1 MTLRQAVDRYGAA
14 AVIVVTLAMLVIL
27 TPAKHSSSS
36 DSSLNAGS
44 NSGLRTGNNTDNG
57 SQDFAT
63 GDTLPDGSVSNDNVN
78 FSGTVGGGSGT
89 GSSGGSIATAE
100 FGKGP
105 HCRPDGR
112 QVAIERVAPPCVNWV
127 PGSNNGG
134 STSPGVTKDQIL
146 IVRYLPQSDPATQAI
161 LKSASLADDPQVVT
175 NAYKALFTYF
185 NQHYETYGRQVVFQD
200 FGATGASDD
209 QEHAKADAIT
219 IATKIHP
226 FAVWDGPK
234 VFGAELASRGIICI
248 CTVTLSSE
256 FYTSLPPY
264 IFGSLPTSTEYS
276 QQLGEYI
283 GKKLWN
289 RPAKFVGQGWLP
301 AQTQKRKFGLI
312 YLEGVKGV
320 ADPEG
325 KRAKDALVAEM
336 AKYGAKFGDGD
347 IFAYTYD
354 PGKNSSDFANMM
366 IKFHGDGVTSL
377 VMFVDPLSPIEIT
390 SSATNQSYFPEWII
404 TGSGL
409 SDTTAAGRLYDQ
421 TQWQHAFGISPLW
434 VTWATVQKSYGW
446 RETHHGNPAMKDG
459 DEGVLINIY
468 ASVPRLIFTG
478 IHMAGPKLTPQA
490 FSNGMFAYPKS
501 GGTPATPTAYYTR
514 NYPTAIKDF
523 MEIYYDGSQSG
534 PDERGINGKGMIM
547 KMHIGKRYTLGQ
559 WSTAETEAF
568 HDPTAV
574 SVSDDPA
581 MGGDPDHEQD
591 GHHHTG
597 KCLSCAG

>member
-1 MTLRQAVDRYGAA
+1 MTFRQAVDRYGAA
-14 AVIVVTLAMLVIL
+14 AVIVITLAMLVIL

-36 DSSLNAGS
+36 DSSLS
-44 NSGLRTGNNTDNG
+44 TGNRNGLNTGNSSEG
-57 SQDFAT
+57 AAQDFTT
-63 GDTLPDGSVSNDNVN
+63 GSTLPDGSPSNDSVS
-78 FSGTVGGGSGT
+78 FSGTVGGGSSG
-89 GSSGGSIATAE
+89 GSGGGSIATAE

-105 HCRPDGR
+105 HCRADGR
-112 QVAIERVAPPCVNWV
+112 QVSIERVAPPCVDWTK
-127 PGSNNGG
+127 GANNGG
-134 STSPGVTKDQIL
+134 NTSNGVTKDQIL
-146 IVRYLPQSDPATQAI
+146 IVRYLPKVDPATRAI
-161 LKSASLADDPQVVT
+161 LMSAKLADDPDVVT

-200 FGATGASDD
+200 YNASGEADD
-209 QEHAKADAIT
+209 EEHAKADAVD
-219 IATKIHP
+219 IATKIKP

-276 QQLGEYI
+276 QHLGEYI

-289 RPAKFVGQGWLP
+289 RQAKFVGQGFLP
-301 AQTQKRKFGLI
+301 SQTAKRKFGLI
-312 YLEGVKGV
+312 YLEGVKGK

-325 KRAKDALVAEM
+325 KRAKDALVSEM

-354 PGKNSSDFANMM
+354 PGRNQQDFTNMM

-377 VMFVDPLSPIEIT
+377 VMFVDPLSPILIT
-390 SSATNQSYFPEWII
+390 GAATNQSYFPEWII

-421 TQWQHAFGISPLW
+421 TQWAHAFGISPLW

-490 FSNGMFAYPKS
+490 FSNGMFAFPKS
-501 GGTPATPTAYYTR
+501 GGTPATPTAFYTR
-514 NYPTAIKDF
+514 QYPTAIKDF
-523 MEIYYDGSQSG
+523 MEVYYDGSKTG
-534 PDERGINGKGMIM
+534 PDERGLQGTGMIM
-547 KMHIGKRYTLGQ
+547 KMHIGKRYVQGGY
-559 WSTAETEAF
+559 STAETDAF
-568 HDPTAV
+568 NDPTAV
-574 SVSDDPA
+574 DVSDDPA
-581 MGGDPDHEQD
+581 MGGDPNHEQD
-591 GHHHTG
+591 GHHHTT
-597 KCLSCAG
+597 KCLSC